1 MPKASFAFEGKDF
14 QAAIGIGSYNGTH
27 AQLTIGWVSQRSQ
40 EAPLPSRLE
49 LPAMPEGPV
58 VAESKKLQVAIGIL
72 GHLEHDDR
80 LMHSSK
86 EVTQRSPL

>member
-1 MPKASFAFEGKDF
+1 MPEASFAFEGKDF
-14 QAAIGIGSYNGTH
+14 QAPIGIGSHNGIST
-27 AQLTIGWVSQRSQ
+27 QLNIGWVSQRSP

-58 VAESKKLQVAIGIL
+58 VAKSKKLQVVIGIL

-80 LMHSSK
+80 LTHRSK
-86 EVTQRSPL
+86 